1 MVYRS
6 TAPDSKYK
14 RLWIVSAFL
23 NNKKDSPVTQ
33 VSNVTSPELTSDNAH
48 ASPDLSKDRVQ
59 QSNDDVKYSTPI
71 DMTPYSEAE
80 VRDSKLLQK
89 RVEKLQAINENLR
102 NEFKLTKGVKLSEK
116 AVRSVAK
123 KLVDK
128 YLLTSGNNQY
138 ERQDHF
144 A

>member
-1 MVYRS
+1 M
-6 TAPDSKYK
+6 
-14 RLWIVSAFL
+14 
-23 NNKKDSPVTQ
+23 
-33 VSNVTSPELTSDNAH
+33 TS
-48 ASPDLSKDRVQ
+48 
-59 QSNDDVKYSTPI
+59 
-71 DMTPYSEAE
+71 YSEAE
-80 VRDSKLLQK
+80 VRDSKMLQK
-89 RVEKLQAINENLR
+89 RVEKLQTINENLR